1 METKTEV
8 EIIPENAS
16 LLKAEQKRQRADRFY
31 DGRFCFFSEGYDR
44 MDGGFT
50 RTCDL

>member
-31 DGRFCFFSEGYDR
+31 DGRFCFFSEG
-44 MDGGFT
+44 
-50 RTCDL
+50 